1 MSLSPQEAFRAD
13 ITACLQ
19 RLRDGKLRISIPTQ
33 HELHRTRPGFAFHHS
48 SELFIQT
55 GGATDF
61 ICSDQKFRL
70 QTSHVCVMPR
80 GVPHHE
86 TPVDLKTPYGILVFM
101 RDKNGMFLHRAH
113 SGEKRKITEGVTLHL
128 PGVGGREAFRYLD
141 DIADSTSI
149 PAGHRRNFVR
159 SLLEAFLL
167 TALARLMAVNNT
179 RALTGSLL
187 INEAEK
193 LISTSLGSHELS
205 VQHLSKLLGCTPDH
219 LSRQF
224 HRERNVTLVHWITS
238 ERVSL
243 AKEMLRDNRYN
254 VAEIAWAC
262 GFKESSYFIRIFRLH
277 VGTTPRAYRLQQ
289 FKGSSVCSI

>member
-1 MSLSPQEAFRAD
+1 
-13 ITACLQ
+13 
-19 RLRDGKLRISIPTQ
+19 
-33 HELHRTRPGFAFHHS
+33 
-48 SELFIQT
+48 
-55 GGATDF
+55 
-61 ICSDQKFRL
+61 
-70 QTSHVCVMPR
+70 
-80 GVPHHE
+80 
-86 TPVDLKTPYGILVFM
+86 
-101 RDKNGMFLHRAH
+101 
-113 SGEKRKITEGVTLHL
+113 
-128 PGVGGREAFRYLD
+128 
-141 DIADSTSI
+141 
-149 PAGHRRNFVR
+149 
-159 SLLEAFLL
+159 
-167 TALARLMAVNNT
+167 
-179 RALTGSLL
+179 LTGSLL

-205 VQHLSKLLGCTPDH
+205 VQHLSRLLGCTPDH